1 MAIIAQPDYLPSA
14 FAADGDAN
22 IIPADNDGTA
32 GLASFS
38 KGFPLITQQPL
49 ANGGLPPQRAD
60 FNGILKMITQ
70 FLVYIQNGGLF
81 TYNATFD
88 YPVGSLVVYSNLL
101 YFCIKENGVNTGNG
115 AQAPTQS
122 AYWSPVAQGFINNIF
137 SGNNTFSN
145 SNTFSSGNTFSG
157 NNTFSG
163 DNTFSGENSI
173 SAKAITALQSAVI
186 NLVNSSS
193 VTAPDP
199 EEMQEV
205 VTLQYL
211 INYVQ
216 TNAMVIGD
224 IAYRPY
230 VAPGWVKANGATV
243 NRSDYP
249 NLVTF
254 ADTHSLWTRNPSA
267 NPGMYGNGDGS
278 TTFVLPDLR
287 NLFLE
292 GGNAIGYKSA
302 GLPDITGWINIDE
315 VSTQS
320 TNKGDCCGGA
330 FSYVSYGWYQTRQG
344 SASGSYR
351 TFSFDARNSS
361 SVYGESTT
369 VQPESVVLIPQ
380 IKY

>member
-1 MAIIAQPDYLPSA
+1 MAIITQPDFLPSA
-14 FAADGDAN
+14 FASDGDAN
-22 IIPADNDGTA
+22 VIPANNDGTA

-38 KGFPLITQQPL
+38 KGFPLITEQPL

-81 TYNATFD
+81 TYNAAFD
-88 YPVGSLVVYSNLL
+88 YPVGSIVIYNNLL
-101 YFCIKENGVNTGNG
+101 YFCIKENGANTGNG
-115 AQAPTQS
+115 TQAPTQDS
-122 AYWSPVAQGFINNIF
+122 YWSPVAQGFIDNV
-137 SGNNTFSN
+137 
-145 SNTFSSGNTFSG
+145 FSG

-163 DNTFSGENSI
+163 NNIFSGKNTLSGDNTLSGNNII
-173 SAKAITALQSAVI
+173 SVKTLTAIQDAVI
-186 NLVNSSS
+186 NLVNSNS

-199 EEMQEV
+199 EQMNEV

-254 ADTHSLWTRNPSA
+254 ADTHSLWTSNPSA

-292 GGNAIGYKSA
+292 GGDAIGYKSA
-302 GLPDITGWINIDE
+302 GLPNITGWINIDALA
-315 VSTQS
+315 TQS
-320 TNKGDCCGGA
+320 TNKGDHCGGA
-330 FSYVSYGWYQTRQG
+330 FSYVDYGQYQTR
-344 SASGSYR
+344 SGAARGAYR
-351 TFSFDARNSS
+351 TFSFDASNSS